1 MWNKVFKVRHGD
13 ILYLPFYHFL
23 YKAASRPS
31 ARARTLCP
39 DTKGMLFRHR
49 GAPSF
54 VSISCAVLLTLLCS
68 FIICCC
74 CTVYRAQVFVRAS
87 QKCYIHIGA
96 RAQAPNPGTKSG
108 GSLKIDMK
116 VLSIRVIRQTRMTDL
131 WFWSHWPTR
140 PLGEI
145 SAIYALQRLT
155 TSFLF
160 RWVNVL

>member
-1 MWNKVFKVRHGD
+1 MVISFISLFTIFYIRPRPDLVPVPGHCALTLKECCSDTAVRQVSSQFPA
-13 ILYLPFYHFL
+13 LFYWHYSALSLSAAVVPCTVLKFL
-23 YKAASRPS
+23 FGHHKNATFTLVPVPKH
-31 ARARTLCP
+31 RT
-39 DTKGMLFRHR
+39 R
-49 GAPSF
+49 APS
-54 VSISCAVLLTLLCS
+54 LE
-68 FIICCC
+68 
-74 CTVYRAQVFVRAS
+74 
-87 QKCYIHIGA
+87 
-96 RAQAPNPGTKSG
+96 